1 MKRFSADN
9 LLVIGIILAMLFCS
23 IPFKQVV
30 EVTEAAEYA
39 STDDY
44 QIEVG
49 FGGPSVTWVTVMCNR
64 TSEIRFL
71 YQTGVWISTQ
81 TVLLTTYTSMTARF
95 NFNSEHSN
103 NIVEIISDGPVLVR
117 IIYTYLVETEISIFS
132 RVLYSISNQR

>member
-9 LLVIGIILAMLFCS
+9 LLVIGIILAMLLCA

-30 EVTEAAEYA
+30 EVTEAAEYT

-49 FGGPSVTWVTVMCNR
+49 FGGPSVTWVTVLCNR

-81 TVLLTTYTSMTARF
+81 TVLLTTYTSMTASF

-117 IIYTYLVETEISIFS
+117 IIYTYMVEAEISIFS
-132 RVLYSISNQR
+132 RVLYSISNQK

>member
-9 LLVIGIILAMLFCS
+9 LVVIGIILAMVFCS

-30 EVTEAAEYA
+30 EVTETAEYT
-39 STDDY
+39 STGDY

-49 FGGPSVTWVTVMCNR
+49 FGGPSVTWVTVLCNR

-71 YQTGVWISTQ
+71 YQTGVWISTE
-81 TVLLTTYTSMTARF
+81 TILLTTYTSMTASF

-117 IIYTYLVETEISIFS
+117 IIYTYLVEAEISIFS
-132 RVLYSISNQR
+132 RVLYSISNQK